1 MSPKIQVK
9 NLKKS
14 FDRHEVLKN
23 VSFSVNQ
30 GESLVILGGSGSGKS
45 VTLKCILGLIEPDFG
60 SIIKIDGQ
68 DIRTLTDKQFEKV
81 LRKFGMLFQGGALFD
96 SLPVWENIS
105 FSLINNYDMSRSE
118 AKDLAIEK
126 LASVG
131 LGSDVADKYPA
142 ELSGGMK
149 KRVSLARAIAPNP
162 EILFFD
168 EPTAGLDPI
177 MCTTIDSLIVK
188 CSKKLGATTVT
199 ITHDIAS
206 LRRIAD
212 KVAMLYKGEI
222 IWYGTRQEMEESD
235 NPYLKQFIS
244 GSQDG
249 PIKAA

>member
-1 MSPKIQVK
+1 MSIKINVK

-14 FDRHEVLKN
+14 FGKHQVLTD
-23 VSFSVNQ
+23 FSLSVKK
-30 GESLVILGGSGSGKS
+30 GESHVILGGSGSGKS
-45 VTLKCILGLIEPDFG
+45 VSLKCIIGLISPDSG
-60 SIIKIDGQ
+60 KIEIDGHDTQ
-68 DIRTLTDKQFEKV
+68 KMKSKDFEAILK
-81 LRKFGMLFQGGALFD
+81 KFGMLFQGGALFD

-105 FSLINNYDMSRSE
+105 FSLINNQGMRK
-118 AKDLAIEK
+118 AKAIDLAVEK

-131 LGSDVADKYPA
+131 LTEDVAYKYPA

-177 MCTTIDSLIVK
+177 MCTTIDSLITK
-188 CSKKLGATTVT
+188 CSKELGATTVT

-212 KVAMLYKGEI
+212 TISMLYKGEV
-222 IWYGTRQEMEESD
+222 IWTGSLKEMDKSK
-235 NPYLKQFIS
+235 NPYLKQFIH
-244 GSQDG
+244 GSTEG
-249 PIKAA
+249 PIKAS

>member
-1 MSPKIQVK
+1 MDPKIQVK
-9 NLKKS
+9 NLKKM
-14 FDRHEVLKN
+14 FGKNAVLKD
-23 VSFSVNQ
+23 VSFKVEK

-45 VTLKCILGLIEPDFG
+45 VTLKCIIGLISPDAGLIE
-60 SIIKIDGQ
+60 IDGQ
-68 DIRTLTDKQFEKV
+68 DISKLSNREFEKI

-105 FSLINNYDMSRSE
+105 FSLINNQGMSRKD
-118 AKDLAIEK
+118 AKQLAIEK

-131 LGSDVADKYPA
+131 LDASVADIYPA

-188 CSKKLGATTVT
+188 CSKELGATTVT

-206 LRRIAD
+206 MRRIAD
-212 KVAMLYKGEI
+212 KVAMLYDGKI
-222 IWYGTRQEMEESD
+222 IWHGSLEEMEKSD
-235 NPYLKQFIS
+235 NPYLQQFIK
-244 GSQDG
+244 GSTKG